1 MSSDKPPEFD
11 ELLPDTSGKYSCP
24 ICHDFEADEKDQV
37 KAHISGS
44 QDEQHDDLGW
54 NYESEIAATAETE

>member
-1 MSSDKPPEFD
+1 MSSDNPPEFE

-24 ICHDFEADEKDQV
+24 ICQDFEADEKNQI

-54 NYESEIAATAETE
+54 NYESEIEDTAEDR